1 MTSDAAAPL
10 AAFRVTTVGASE
22 LSGSAAWRTAF
33 IDQRKD
39 DRYYE
44 IIAATLANHFDYGY
58 FAIRDRDGTIRA
70 VQPFFVVDQDILEG
84 AGGVAQRWATV
95 LRGFYPRLLKL
106 RTLMIGCAA
115 GEGHLARGDG
125 LRKAEVAQLL
135 SRDIVKL
142 AKEVGA
148 RLVVLKE
155 FPARERSAL
164 ACFTARG
171 FGRIPS
177 MPMTRLNIQYAS
189 FDDYMQQ
196 ALSRSARW
204 DLRRKFKASAAAGE
218 ICMVVTD
225 DIEQTI
231 DEAYALYV
239 QVYERSR
246 LRFEKLTKA
255 YFLELGRRMKDKVRF
270 FVWRRGNAMIAFS
283 LCMVQGDSV
292 FSEYVGF
299 DYAVA
304 LELHLYHYTLRDIIN
319 WAIANGY
326 KWFRSSGLNY
336 EPKFRMRQELDP
348 IDLYVRH
355 TSPLANAVLRL
366 ALPRLSPVRR
376 DATLRRFA
384 NYRELW

>member
-1 MTSDAAAPL
+1 MTSDASAPL
-10 AAFRVTTVGASE
+10 AAFHVTPVSESE
-22 LSGSAAWRTAF
+22 LSGCDAWRAAF
-33 IDQRKD
+33 VDQRKD
-39 DRYYE
+39 YRYYE
-44 IIAATLANHFDYGY
+44 IVAATLANDFEYGH
-58 FAIRDRDGTIRA
+58 FAIRDRDGAIRA

-84 AGGVAQRWATV
+84 TAGVAQRSAAA
-95 LRGFYPRLLKL
+95 LRRFYPRLLKL
-106 RTLMIGCAA
+106 RTLMVGCAA
-115 GEGHLARGDG
+115 GEGHLAQADG
-125 LRKAEVAQLL
+125 LEKAEVADLL
-135 SRDIVKL
+135 SRDILEL
-142 AKEVGA
+142 AKGYGA

-155 FPARERSAL
+155 FPASERSAL
-164 ACFTARG
+164 SCFTSRG

-177 MPMTRLNIQYAS
+177 MPMTMLNIQYAS
-189 FDDYMQQ
+189 FDDYMQK
-196 ALSRSARW
+196 ALPRSARW
-204 DLRRKFKASAAAGE
+204 DLRRKFKASAAAGG

-225 DIEQTI
+225 DIEQMI
-231 DEAYALYV
+231 DEAYALYI

-283 LCMVQGDSV
+283 LCMVQGDSI

-304 LELHLYHYTLRDIIN
+304 LEFHLYHYTLRDIIN

-326 KWFRSSGLNY
+326 RWFHSSGLNY

-348 IDLYVRH
+348 VDLYVRH

-366 ALPRLSPVRR
+366 ALPRLSPVRQY
-376 DATLRRFA
+376 AMLRRFA
-384 NYRELW
+384 NYGDLW